1 MIHPAAISTQA
12 IGRRDFMKAA
22 GAAFAAT
29 LAPQRLFAVEQ
40 AEAVFATAYQI
51 KDGPC
56 GVAVLSEDC
65 KLLFTTPLPDR
76 GHDVTYD
83 PIARRS
89 VVFARRPGTF
99 AVVFDHTGAAKP
111 ITITSPPG
119 RHFFGHGVFSPDGR
133 LLYATENDFENAAGM
148 IGIYDASGGFTRI
161 GEFPTHGM
169 DAHEMLL
176 LGDGRT
182 LAIANGGIETHPDFG
197 RAKLNIATM
206 KPSFVFIDRLSGSLI
221 EKHELAPELHQL
233 SIRHMD
239 EDASGTLWFSGQYE
253 GPEADRPPLVGKA
266 RRGKELELV
275 GMEDKVLAAFNN
287 YTGAI
292 AANRDAGT
300 VAVSSPQGN
309 ALAVLDAATGKVVS
323 FRTMVEVCGLAP
335 DYDGFMA
342 TTGRGTVVGGNGKD
356 TSFDDYFWDNH
367 VLRIG

>member
-1 MIHPAAISTQA
+1 MRTPLID
-12 IGRRDFMKAA
+12 RRDFMKAA
-22 GAAFAAT
+22 GAAFAT
-29 LAPQRLFAVEQ
+29 SLTPQRLFAVEQ
-40 AEAVFATAYQI
+40 TDAVFATAYQI
-51 KDGPC
+51 KGQDC
-56 GVAVLSEDC
+56 GVAVLSEDR
-65 KLLFTTPLPDR
+65 KLLFSVPLPDR

-99 AVVFDHTGAAKP
+99 AVVFDHTGAVAP
-111 ITITSPPG
+111 TTITSPAG
-119 RHFFGHGVFSPDGR
+119 RHFFGHGVFSPDGA
-133 LLYATENDFENAAGM
+133 LLYATENDFESAAGM
-148 IGIYDASGGFTRI
+148 IGVYDATGGFRRI
-161 GEFPTHGM
+161 GEFATHGM

-206 KPSFVFIDRLSGSLI
+206 KPSFVFVDRVSGDLI

-239 EDASGTLWFSGQYE
+239 SDALGTLWFSGQFE
-253 GPEADRPPLVGKA
+253 GPDTERPPLIGKA
-266 RRGKELELV
+266 RMGQELELV
-275 GMEDKVLAAFNN
+275 VTDDHVLAAFNN

-323 FRTMVEVCGLAP
+323 FQTLVEVCGLAP
-335 DYDGFMA
+335 DRDGFMV
-342 TTGRGTVVGGNGKD
+342 TTGRGQVIEADGD
-356 TSFDDYFWDNH
+356 TAAFDDYYWDNH